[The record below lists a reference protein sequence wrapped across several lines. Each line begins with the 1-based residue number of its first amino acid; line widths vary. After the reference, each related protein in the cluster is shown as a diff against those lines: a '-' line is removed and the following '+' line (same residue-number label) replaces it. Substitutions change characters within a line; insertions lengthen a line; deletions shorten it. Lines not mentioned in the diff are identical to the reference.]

1 MEGETVLPS
10 VSMSFLDRLR
20 AGIPEDW
27 DRLVKLFSPVIYHW
41 VKRSNLQD
49 SDIADICQEV
59 FSAAYLGLG
68 AFHKDSQG
76 GSFRGWL
83 YRVTQSKIRDFY
95 RRKKKTPT
103 PAAEGEPSVLDI
115 LHGYPAEENSES
127 EPNPQQST
135 KILAQRAIDLIC
147 DDFDPKTWAA
157 FYAVTVDSRPPAD
170 VAVEIGI
177 SVSSV
182 YVAKSRVLKRLRE
195 ELAGLI

>member
-1 MEGETVLPS
+1 MEGETIMPS
-10 VSMSFLDRLR
+10 VSLTFLDRLR
-20 AGIPEDW
+20 AGKQEDW
-27 DRLVKLFSPVIYHW
+27 DRLVMLFSPVIYHW
-41 VKRSNLQD
+41 VKRSGLQD
-49 SDIADICQEV
+49 SDISDICQEV

-83 YRVTQSKIRDFY
+83 YRVTQSKVRDFY
-95 RRKKKTPT
+95 RRKKRTRDAEEV
-103 PAAEGEPSVLDI
+103 PADFNELYDE
-115 LHGYPAEENSES
+115 PAEEDFES

-135 KILAQRAIDLIC
+135 KILAQRAIEMIR

-157 FYAVTVDSRPPAD
+157 FHAVTVDSRPPVD

-177 SVSSV
+177 SVGSV